1 MKYVEFFEKTSI
13 ENLCACLNMLPDEVI
28 LVGDSASAMKRH
40 IANYQNVFEG
50 RGQNI
55 KFSYKVVSRWNT
67 KQVVEVLEEIVE
79 SGDECRFGITG
90 GDELSTF
97 ALGIVCERHKE
108 KKIQVHKISIQNN
121 TIYDCDMDGE
131 TIEHGAPELT
141 VRENVQ
147 IYGGKVIVK
156 DESNPY
162 GWVVTPE
169 FVEDVDK
176 MWDICKSDPRDWNT
190 HAGIFDYL
198 KHAGTVSEDML
209 TVEVKTSEIEN
220 YCKKQKGDY
229 EFAKALMEKL
239 HRIKMISII
248 EKEDKIVL
256 TYKNEQV
263 RECLSKAGQVLEM
276 KIYLTA
282 IGLGIYNDAMTG
294 VEIDW
299 DGKIH
304 HAEDGVYDTMNEID
318 VLLMHGMVPVFIS
331 CKNGDVTSDELYKV
345 HTVAERFGGKYAKKV
360 LIVTAM
366 PGSKGGKLLEQ
377 RAKDMDIKIITG
389 NDLLDDKKLK
399 AKLTNM
405 IY

>member
-1 MKYVEFFEKTSI
+1 MKYIEFFEKTSI
-13 ENLCACLNMLPDEVI
+13 ENLCACLNKVPDEMI
-28 LVGDSASAMKRH
+28 LIGDSGSAMERH
-40 IANYQNVFEG
+40 IANYQNIFEG
-50 RGQNI
+50 RGQNV
-55 KFSYKVVSRWNT
+55 KFSYKVVSRWNAA
-67 KQVVEVLEEIVE
+67 QMVQVLEQLVQENDDLE
-79 SGDECRFGITG
+79 FGITG
-90 GDELSTF
+90 GDELAMF
-97 ALGIVCERHKE
+97 ALGIVCERYKD
-108 KKIQVHKISIQNN
+108 KKLQVHKISIQNN
-121 TIYDCDMDGE
+121 RIYDCDMDGK
-131 TIEHGAPELT
+131 TIEQGTPELT
-141 VRENVQ
+141 VRENMQ
-147 IYGGKVIVK
+147 IYGGKVIVR
-156 DESNPY
+156 DENNPY

-169 FVEDVDK
+169 FVDDVDK

-198 KHAGTVSEDML
+198 KNAGTVSEDML
-209 TVEVKTSEIEN
+209 TVEVKKDEIEN

-229 EFAKALMEKL
+229 QFAKVLMEKL
-239 HRIKMISII
+239 HRIKMISIL

-256 TYKNEQV
+256 KFKNEQV

-294 VEIDW
+294 IEIDW

-304 HAEDGVYDTMNEID
+304 SGDGIYDTMNEID
-318 VLLMHGMVPVFIS
+318 VLLMHGMVPIFIS

-389 NDLLDDKKLK
+389 DDLHDDKKLK
-399 AKLTNM
+399 EKLKNM